1 MSIVSPL
8 EQHKKI
14 ALELAGMLDSSAVPS
29 MANAMVRVE
38 KQIPLLDPLEWLA
51 AQRAVTQYYWHDRD
65 DAFEMA
71 GVGEADVL
79 SPSRVPPEP
88 HAVIDEIRRRLS
100 TGGDLPRYYGGFRF
114 EPTRDPGGRWR
125 EFVAYRFV
133 APLVEICR
141 DARGTRL
148 AVNLY
153 AVPGQSPAEVVER
166 ARQYLCER
174 IVFSENTRALPLPT
188 VVQREDRPDRAG
200 WFKMLGE
207 AAGAFDRGELRKVV
221 LARETCFTATEPFDP
236 VAVLCALARQTENA
250 FLFCFHPSLGRA
262 FLGASPERL
271 LLRRDNRLHSEA
283 IAGTRPRAADPAE
296 DAALGQA
303 LLESAKDR
311 REHALVVEALR
322 GHFARLCGDTREDE
336 TPSLLELRHCRHLA
350 TRFEGLLRDGVTDA
364 DILAAL
370 HPTPAVGGTPTDRAL
385 AFIAREEPFDRG
397 TYAGPV
403 GWVSASGAEFCVG
416 IRSGQVRGNE
426 LAVYNGA
433 GIVPG
438 SDPGDEW
445 NEIETKMENFLRAVG
460 LSHGGQEC
468 EKKDGA

>member
-1 MSIVSPL
+1 MT
-8 EQHKKI
+8 
-14 ALELAGMLDSSAVPS
+14 
-29 MANAMVRVE
+29 RVE
-38 KQIPLLDPLEWLA
+38 AELPSLEPLAWLA
-51 AQRAVTQYYWHDRD
+51 AQPDMTQYYWRDRD
-65 DAFEMA
+65 EAFEMA

-88 HAVIDEIRRRLS
+88 HAVLDEIRHRLS
-100 TGGDLPRYYGGFRF
+100 AGDDQPRYYGGFRF
-114 EPTRDPGGRWR
+114 EPTREPGGRWR

-133 APLVEICR
+133 APLVEVCR

-153 AVPGQSPAEVVER
+153 AAPGQSPAEVVER
-166 ARQYLCER
+166 ARQYLTER
-174 IVFSENTRALPLPT
+174 IVFSDTVTAVLLPP
-188 VVQREDRPDRAG
+188 VVQREDRPDRES
-200 WFKMLGE
+200 WFNMLGH
-207 AAGAFDRGELRKVV
+207 AAEAFDRGELGKVV
-221 LARETCFTATEPFDP
+221 LARETCFTAAAPFDP

-271 LLRRDNRLHSEA
+271 LLRRDARLYSEA
-283 IAGTRPRAADPAE
+283 IAGTRPRASDPAG

-303 LLESAKDR
+303 LLDSAKDR
-311 REHALVVEALR
+311 REHGMVVEALR
-322 GHFARLCGDTREDE
+322 GHFARLCSDTHEDE
-336 TPSLLELRHCRHLA
+336 GPSLLELRHCRHLA
-350 TRFEGLLRDGVTDA
+350 TRFEGLLREGVTDA
-364 DILAAL
+364 DILATL

-403 GWVSASGAEFCVG
+403 GWVSAAGAEFCVG
-416 IRSGQVRGNE
+416 IRSGQVRGKE

-438 SDPGDEW
+438 SDPGEEW

-460 LSHGGQEC
+460 LSH
-468 EKKDGA
+468 DGSVSERHDMA

>member
-1 MSIVSPL
+1 MTRV
-8 EQHKKI
+8 
-14 ALELAGMLDSSAVPS
+14 
-29 MANAMVRVE
+29 MVRVE
-38 KQIPLLDPLEWLA
+38 AELPPLQPLAWLA
-51 AQRAVTQYYWHDRD
+51 AQRDVTQYYWRDRD
-65 DAFEMA
+65 EAFEMA

-88 HAVIDEIRRRLS
+88 HTVLDEIRHRLPA
-100 TGGDLPRYYGGFRF
+100 GGDQPRYYGGFRF
-114 EPTRDPGGRWR
+114 EPTREPGGRWR

-133 APLVEICR
+133 APLVEVCR
-141 DARGTRL
+141 DERATRI

-153 AVPGQSPAEVVER
+153 AAPGQSPAEVIVR
-166 ARQYLCER
+166 ARQFLCER
-174 IVFSENTRALPLPT
+174 VVFSSTVSPLALPPI
-188 VVQREDRPDRAG
+188 VERQDRPDRAG
-200 WFKMLGE
+200 WFAMLAH
-207 AAGAFDRGELRKVV
+207 AAESFARGELGKVV
-221 LARETCFTATEPFDP
+221 LARETCFTATHAFDP
-236 VAVLCALARQTENA
+236 VSVLCALAGQTENA
-250 FLFCFHPSLGRA
+250 FLFCFHPALGRA

-271 LLRRDNRLHSEA
+271 LLRRGTRLYSEA

-296 DAALGQA
+296 DAALGQT
-303 LLESAKDR
+303 LLDSAKDR

-322 GHFARLCGDTREDE
+322 GHFARLCAETRVDDG
-336 TPSLLELRHCRHLA
+336 PSLLNLRHCRHLA
-350 TRFEGLLRDGVTDA
+350 TRFEGTLREGVGDA
-364 DILAAL
+364 DILATL

-460 LSHGGQEC
+460 LSRGGPAGERQN
-468 EKKDGA
+468 GT

>member
-1 MSIVSPL
+1 
-8 EQHKKI
+8 
-14 ALELAGMLDSSAVPS
+14 
-29 MANAMVRVE
+29 MVRVE
-38 KQIPLLDPLEWLA
+38 AEIPPLDPLAWLA
-51 AQRAVTQYYWHDRD
+51 AQRDVTQYYWRDRD
-65 DAFEMA
+65 EAFEMA
-71 GVGEADVL
+71 GLGEADVL
-79 SPSRVPPEP
+79 SPSFVPPEP
-88 HAVIDEIRRRLS
+88 HAVLDEIRHRLA
-100 TGGDLPRYYGGFRF
+100 GGSEQPRYYGGFRF
-114 EPTRDPGGRWR
+114 EPLREPGGRWR

-133 APLVEICR
+133 APLLEVCR
-141 DARGTRL
+141 DGRGTRL

-153 AVPGQSPAEVVER
+153 AAPGQCPEEVIAR
-166 ARQYLCER
+166 ARQFLCER
-174 IVFSENTRALPLPT
+174 VVFSGEAAEPPLPPII
-188 VVQREDRPDRAG
+188 QRQDRPDRDG
-200 WFKMLGE
+200 WFAMLGRAAE
-207 AAGAFDRGELRKVV
+207 AFGHGELGKVV
-221 LARETCFTATEPFDP
+221 LARETCFTASKPFEP

-271 LLRRDNRLHSEA
+271 LLRRGTQLYSEA
-283 IAGTRPRAADPAE
+283 IAGTRPRAADPAA

-303 LLESAKDR
+303 LLDSAKDR
-311 REHALVVEALR
+311 REHAMVVEALR
-322 GHFARLCGDTREDE
+322 AHFARLCSEIRVDGE
-336 TPSLLELRHCRHLA
+336 PSLLNLRHCRHLA

-364 DILAAL
+364 DILAVL

-438 SDPGDEW
+438 SDPGEEW

-460 LSHGGQEC
+460 LSR
-468 EKKDGA
+468 GASAGERQDKA

>member
-1 MSIVSPL
+1 MAAL
-8 EQHKKI
+8 EQHQRI
-14 ALELAGMLDSSAVPS
+14 ALELAETLNGADAPRTAGVML
-29 MANAMVRVE
+29 RVE
-38 KQIPLLDPLEWLA
+38 AELPPLDPLAWLA
-51 AQRAVTQYYWHDRD
+51 AQRDVTQYYWRDRD
-65 DAFEMA
+65 GAFEMA

-88 HAVIDEIRRRLS
+88 HAVLDEIRHRLPA
-100 TGGDLPRYYGGFRF
+100 GGDQPRYYGGFRF
-114 EPTRDPGGRWR
+114 EPTRAPGGRWQA
-125 EFVAYRFV
+125 FVAYRFV
-133 APLVEICR
+133 APLIEVCR
-141 DARGTRL
+141 DRNGVRL

-153 AVPGQSPAEVVER
+153 AAPGESPAEVVGR
-166 ARQYLCER
+166 ARQYLCGR
-174 IVFSENTRALPLPT
+174 VLFSDNGPALSLPT
-188 VVQREDRPDRAG
+188 VVRREDRPDRAG
-200 WFKMLGE
+200 WFEMLGHAAE
-207 AAGAFDRGELRKVV
+207 AFEREDLRKVV
-221 LARETCFTATEPFDP
+221 LARETCFTATSPFDP
-236 VAVLCALARQTENA
+236 VTVLCALARQTENA

-271 LLRRDNRLHSEA
+271 LLRRDGRLHSEA

-296 DAALGQA
+296 DAALGRA
-303 LLESAKDR
+303 LLGSAKDQ
-311 REHALVVEALR
+311 REHAMVVEALR
-322 GHFARLCGDTREDE
+322 GHFSRLCGETREDE
-336 TPSLLELRHCRHLA
+336 APSLLELRHCRHLA

-364 DILAAL
+364 DILATL

-403 GWVSASGAEFCVG
+403 GWVSASGAEFCVA

-460 LSHGGQEC
+460 LSRGAD
-468 EKKDGA
+468 DGERKGIA

>member
-1 MSIVSPL
+1 MNSLSPW
-8 EQHKKI
+8 EQTQRI
-14 ALELAGMLDSSAVPS
+14 ALDLARTLDGPDVPPL
-29 MANAMVRVE
+29 AKVMVRVE
-38 KQIPLLDPLEWLA
+38 VEIPPLEPLAWLA
-51 AQRAVTQYYWHDRD
+51 AQRDMTQYYWRDRD
-65 DAFEMA
+65 EAFETA

-88 HAVIDEIRRRLS
+88 HAVLDEIRHRLPA
-100 TGGDLPRYYGGFRF
+100 GQDQPRYYGGFRF
-114 EPTRDPGGRWR
+114 EPMREPGGRWR

-141 DARGTRL
+141 DGRGTRL

-153 AVPGQSPAEVVER
+153 AAPGQSPAEVIAR
-166 ARQYLCER
+166 ARQFLCER
-174 IVFSENTRALPLPT
+174 VVFSDDAAAVSLPPI
-188 VVQREDRPDRAG
+188 VERQDRPDREG
-200 WFKMLGE
+200 WFAMLGH
-207 AAGAFDRGELRKVV
+207 AAEAFDRGELGKVV
-221 LARETCFTATEPFDP
+221 LARETCFNAAAPFDP

-271 LLRRDNRLHSEA
+271 LLRRDARLYSEA
-283 IAGTRPRAADPAE
+283 IAGTRPRSADPAG
-296 DAALGQA
+296 DAALGRA
-303 LLESAKDR
+303 LLDSAKDR

-322 GHFARLCGDTREDE
+322 GHFARLCSETRVDDE
-336 TPSLLELRHCRHLA
+336 PSLLNLRHCRHLA
-350 TRFEGLLRDGVTDA
+350 TRFEGLLREGVTDA
-364 DILAAL
+364 DILATL

-403 GWVSASGAEFCVG
+403 GWVSATGAEFCVG

-438 SDPGDEW
+438 SDPAEEW

-460 LSHGGQEC
+460 LSRGAC
-468 EKKDGA
+468 ADEKKGAE